1 VKETDEVPGGG
12 TTGRLAEKL
21 HGLFI
26 FFVVHAGVRSLSYL
40 ATKLTIIKLHFF

>member
-26 FFVVHAGVRSLSYL
+26 FFVVHAGGPSLSYL
-40 ATKLTIIKLHFF
+40 ETKQKKKKKNFF